1 MEAKIVIELFFLI
14 QTGKASMNFANTDI
28 SLARELD
35 AQDELTSFRDEFVID
50 NPDQIYLDG
59 NSLGRLP
66 KRTVHFMQNIIEHE
80 WGTRLIR
87 AWNDGWIKAPTKLG
101 AKIAKLVGA
110 QEDEIL
116 VTEATSI
123 NLFKLAVA
131 ALQARPNRT
140 RIVSD
145 VLNFPSDLYILQGI
159 IDLLGKNHTLKLI
172 QSTDSITIAPEAVDA
187 AIDNDTALV
196 SLTHVAFKSAYM
208 YDMARVTE
216 QAHQAGALMLWDL
229 SHSVGAVPVDLN
241 GCSVDLAVGCTYKY
255 LNGGPGSP
263 AFLYVRRDLQKQLSQ
278 PMWGWFAA
286 ENPFSFELDFTP
298 ASDISRY
305 RVGALP
311 ILSMKA
317 LEPAIDI
324 LLEATIERL
333 RAKSIKQTEYLIF
346 LVEQWLTPLGFTL
359 GSPRQAELRGSHVSL
374 RHRESYRISRA
385 LIEAPPPAIQVI
397 PDFRAPD
404 NIRLGITPL
413 YTTFTEIHRA
423 LNRMRTIAEGKI
435 YEQYSLERLAVT

>member
-1 MEAKIVIELFFLI
+1 
-14 QTGKASMNFANTDI
+14 MNNANTDI

-35 AQDELTSFRDEFVID
+35 AQDELASFRDEFVID
-50 NPDQIYLDG
+50 DPNLIYLDG

-66 KRTVHFMQNIIEHE
+66 KRTVNVMQNTIEQE
-80 WGTRLIR
+80 WGKRLIR
-87 AWNDGWIKAPTKLG
+87 AWNDGWINTPTELG

-110 QEDEIL
+110 HADEIV

-123 NLFKLAVA
+123 NLFKLSVA
-131 ALQARPNRT
+131 ALQARPNRAGV
-140 RIVSD
+140 VSD

-159 IDLLGKNHTLKLI
+159 INLLGKNHYLKLI
-172 QSTDSITIAPEAVDA
+172 SSADGITIAPDAVDA

-208 YDMARVTE
+208 HNMARVTE
-216 QAHQAGALMLWDL
+216 KAHEVGALMLWDL

-241 GCSVDLAVGCTYKY
+241 GCNVDLAVGCTYKY

-263 AFLYVRRDLQKQLSQ
+263 AFLYMRRDLQVQLSQ
-278 PMWGWFAA
+278 PMWGWFAT
-286 ENPFSFELDFTP
+286 ENPFAFELDFTP

-305 RVGALP
+305 RVGTP
-311 ILSMKA
+311 PMISMRA

-324 LLEATIERL
+324 LLEATMERL

-346 LVEQWLTPLGFTL
+346 LADQWLTPLGFTL
-359 GSPRQAELRGSHVSL
+359 GTPRQAEMRGSHVSL
-374 RHRESYRISRA
+374 RHLESYRISRA
-385 LIEAPPPAIQVI
+385 LIESPPPAVQVI
-397 PDFRAPD
+397 PDFREPD

-413 YTTFTEIHRA
+413 YTTFTEIHQA
-423 LNRMRTIAEGKI
+423 LNRMRTIVEEKI
-435 YEQYSLERLAVT
+435 YEQYSIERLSVT